1 MGCRERERRTP
12 AGWEGDLAA
21 EGWAATVV
29 PGRLARGVVRVFCGA
44 RVCAVIGSHCLV
56 CQELALQVWEVRFC
70 GATCRRLQFFLLQ
83 RPRWKFRQISRSAS
97 SGVAGRL
104 LFPGAES
111 MVAGGLLVAGRL
123 GVVAVS

>member
-1 MGCRERERRTP
+1 MGCRERERRTL
-12 AGWEGDLAA
+12 AGWEGDFAA
-21 EGWAATVV
+21 DGWAATVV
-29 PGRLARGVVRVFCGA
+29 PGRLARGQGKAFFGA
-44 RVCAVIGSHCLV
+44 MVCAVVGNHCLF

-83 RPRWKFRQISRSAS
+83 RPRWKFRQISRSS
-97 SGVAGRL
+97 SPGVAARL

-111 MVAGGLLVAGRL
+111 MAVGGLLVAGRL